1 MEQALSSPPLEL
13 KKIIRAGAG
22 AGKTTTLVNELYRFY
37 DDFRRLHHKL
47 PKVVITTFTKKA
59 TQELKERLLKKA
71 IEENNEDFFVY
82 VNNKSLIHISTIHG
96 VLHLVIKQSL
106 NKLGLKSDLEII
118 SEKEEYHIYKKIL
131 RNLLVNNEAYSEL
144 IQFYSIS
151 DLMIFCVEYFHLL
164 SLEIQSRFYPQE
176 KFALRVNSRINE
188 LLKKLDSSSSQL
200 MNEKLSKSWLIWLE
214 TFKKMRSHHA
224 DNLDFIWIKEWL
236 DSMGNKPR
244 RAKESD
250 VDLYSK
256 QTDFILAIDE
266 LLLISQ
272 RGYLIKNLFVKY
284 HTTISL
290 LEILGKEF
298 ASEVRELKKKESGM
312 TLKDIELLVLEN
324 LKVDPNIFDEF
335 SEPWDFWMIDEYQDT
350 SPLQEE
356 ILKSLIKSKANFLVG
371 DPQQSIYLFR
381 GARSEIFVN
390 KFKEYEENA
399 ATLLLNK
406 NYRSSA
412 GVLDFINHFFS
423 YEFNQFQTMEITK
436 SISQQENDVE
446 YFEVTEDVGTIKGA
460 LAQILTLVEKQVDLE
475 DIVVLSRTNKELI
488 LLEKELKK
496 TNVPYYYHSG
506 GNFFHKR
513 EILDI
518 LIFIKFLFN
527 PHDDVNF
534 IGLLRTPWVGF
545 SDSEIQ
551 NLKSHQRGKN
561 SFFTYLYTANSE
573 IRFVQLFNYLEDFSK
588 KGLAETLLKFLFSS
602 GLLVT
607 SFHTDPSGQTES
619 NIWKFLI
626 WVDEI
631 VNDESKDLL
640 FEISQVLDSSM
651 DEMEL
656 ESESSALLEP
666 KRVQLMTIHSSKG
679 LQFKYVVLLS
689 AERRPRSTHVKPFS
703 YSEGQKEWTFILK
716 NEEDDSNIYTPLA
729 YDIKEEFSK
738 RESQEFWRLLYV
750 ALTRAKEKII
760 ILSPERPESQSWAEK
775 IKKFYIDKIQLSK
788 RENQASVFKFAF
800 RKIGADDLTK
810 VLQGIQEKKHQGYCS
825 HLEVENLSKIFD
837 SAGSGVHK
845 FSFSLLKNRYE
856 PKNSVSSLMKKEKGI
871 AAHFQYERTLSHLT
885 ALSQLAPQIDWE
897 SLLKS
902 GYKEFGFSYKVGEM
916 LFAGSID
923 LWGFTKKDCFVIDY
937 KTGDKVDTVSH
948 LNQLKFYAQSLHYLN
963 FIKKTFVINLIIC
976 YMSQK
981 KVIQVPYELVDNETF
996 FKQLKLNQL

>member
-1 MEQALSSPPLEL
+1 MEQALSSPSFEL

-59 TQELKERLLKKA
+59 TQELKERFLRKA

-106 NKLGLKSDLEII
+106 NRLGLKSDLEII
-118 SEKEEYHIYKKIL
+118 SEKKEYHIYNNIL
-131 RNLLVNNEAYSEL
+131 RNLLVINEEYSEL

-164 SLEIQSRFYPQE
+164 SLESQCYFYPRE
-176 KFALRVNSRINE
+176 KFESKVKSRINE
-188 LLKKLDSSSSQL
+188 VLHILDHSSSQL
-200 MNEKLSKSWLIWLE
+200 MNERLSKSWLIWLE
-214 TFKKMRSHHA
+214 SYGKMRSHHE
-224 DNLDFIWIKEWL
+224 DKLDFIWIGEWL

-266 LLLISQ
+266 LILMSQ
-272 RGYLIKNLFVKY
+272 RGYLIKDLFIKY
-284 HTTISL
+284 NTTMSL
-290 LEILGKEF
+290 LEKLGKEF
-298 ASEVRELKKKESGM
+298 AAEVTVVKKKESGM

-324 LKVDPNIFDEF
+324 LKLNPNIFDEF

-381 GARSEIFVN
+381 GARSEIFIN
-390 KFKEYEENA
+390 KFKEYEKNSA
-399 ATLLLNK
+399 SMLLNK

-423 YEFNQFQTMEITK
+423 YEFSQFQTMEITK
-436 SISQQENDVE
+436 PISQQENDVE
-446 YFEVTEDVGTIKGA
+446 YFEVTEDVSTIMGA
-460 LAQILTLVEKQVDLE
+460 LSQILLLVEKQVDLE

-496 TNVPYYYHSG
+496 TNIPYYYHSG
-506 GNFFHKR
+506 GNFFRKR
-513 EILDI
+513 EVLDI
-518 LIFIKFLFN
+518 LIFIRFLFN
-527 PHDDVNF
+527 PHDDVNL

-551 NLKSHQRGKN
+551 NLKSHQIGKN
-561 SFFTYLYTANSE
+561 SFFSSLYTAKSE
-573 IRFVQLFNYLEDFSK
+573 FRLIQLYSYIEDFAK
-588 KGLAETLLKFLFSS
+588 KGLFETLLKFLFTS

-607 SFHTDPSGQTES
+607 SSHTDPSGQRES
-619 NIWKFLI
+619 NIWKFLN
-626 WVDEI
+626 WVAEI
-631 VNDESKDLL
+631 VNDEDKDLL
-640 FEISQVLDSSM
+640 AEISQVLETSM

-656 ESESSALLEP
+656 ETESSALLEP
-666 KRVQLMTIHSSKG
+666 KRVQLMTIHASKG
-679 LQFKYVVLLS
+679 LQFKYVLLLS
-689 AERRPRSTHVKPFS
+689 AEKRPRSSNVKPFS
-703 YSEGQKEWTFILK
+703 FSEEQKEWTFVFK
-716 NEEDDSNIYTPLA
+716 NEENDSNIYTPLA

-750 ALTRAKEKII
+750 ALTRAKEKILI
-760 ILSPERPESQSWAEK
+760 FSPERPESQSWAEK
-775 IKKFYIDKIQLSK
+775 IKRFYFEKIQISEK
-788 RENQASVFKFAF
+788 EDKEGVFKFAF
-800 RKIGADDLTK
+800 SKIGADDLAK
-810 VLQGIQEKKHQGYCS
+810 VLQGIQQENHKSYGSYIEPENISGIFHAEKS
-825 HLEVENLSKIFD
+825 EN
-837 SAGSGVHK
+837 HK
-845 FSFSLLKNRYE
+845 FSFSHSKNKYE
-856 PKNSVSSLMKKEKGI
+856 SKNSVSSLMKKEKGI
-871 AAHFQYERTLSHLT
+871 ATHLQYERTLSHLET
-885 ALSQLAPQIDWE
+885 LIQLAPHIEWE
-897 SLLKS
+897 SLLLS

-916 LFAGSID
+916 IYTGSID
-923 LWGFTKKDCFVIDY
+923 LWGFSKNEYFVIDY
-937 KTGDKVDTVSH
+937 KTGEKIDTESH
-948 LNQLKFYAQSLHYLN
+948 LNQLKFYAQSLNFLN
-963 FIKKTFVINLIIC
+963 FIKNTFVINLVIC
-976 YMSQK
+976 YISQR
-981 KVIQVPYELVDNETF
+981 KVIQVPYDIIESETF
-996 FKQLKLNQL
+996 FKQLKLNQ

>member
-13 KKIIRAGAG
+13 KKIIKAGAG

-37 DDFRRLHHKL
+37 DNFRKVHQKL
-47 PKVVITTFTKKA
+47 PRVVITTFTKKA
-59 TQELKERLLKKA
+59 TQELKERLLRKA
-71 IEENNEDFFVY
+71 IEENSEDFFVY

-118 SEKEEYHIYKKIL
+118 SEKKEYHIYNNIL
-131 RNLLVNNEAYSEL
+131 RNLLVINEEYSEL

-164 SLEIQSRFYPQE
+164 SFESQSYVYPPE
-176 KFALRVNSRINE
+176 KFEFRVKSRINE
-188 LLKKLDSSSSQL
+188 VLHILDNSSSQL
-200 MNEKLSKSWLIWLE
+200 MNEKLSKSWLNWLDSYRK
-214 TFKKMRSHHA
+214 TRSHHA
-224 DNLDFIWIKEWL
+224 DKLDFSWIREWL

-256 QTDFILAIDE
+256 QSDFILAIDE
-266 LLLISQ
+266 LLLMSQ
-272 RGYLIKNLFVKY
+272 RCYLIKNLFIKY
-284 HTTISL
+284 QTTMSL
-290 LEILGKEF
+290 LAKLGKEF
-298 ASEVRELKKKESGM
+298 AAEVREVKKNESGM
-312 TLKDIELLVLEN
+312 TLKDIELLVIEN
-324 LKVDPNIFDEF
+324 LKLNPDIFDEF
-335 SEPWDFWMIDEYQDT
+335 SDPWDFWMIDEYQDT

-381 GARSEIFVN
+381 GARSEIFIN
-390 KFKEYEENA
+390 KFKEYEKSS

-436 SISQQENDVE
+436 PISQQENDIE

-460 LAQILTLVEKQVDLE
+460 LSQILTLVEKQVDLE
-475 DIVVLSRTNKELI
+475 DIVILSRTNKELI

-496 TNVPYYYHSG
+496 TNIPYYYHSG
-506 GNFFHKR
+506 GNFFRKR
-513 EILDI
+513 EVLDI

-551 NLKSHQRGKN
+551 NLKSHQIGKI
-561 SFFTYLYTANSE
+561 SFFSTLYNAKPDF
-573 IRFVQLFNYLEDFSK
+573 RFVQLFNCIEDFAK
-588 KGLAETLLKFLFSS
+588 KGLSETLIKFLFTS

-607 SFHTDPSGQTES
+607 SFHTDPSGQRES
-619 NIWKFLI
+619 NIWKFLN

-631 VNDESKDLL
+631 VNDEGKDLL
-640 FEISQVLDSSM
+640 TEISQVLDSSM

-666 KRVQLMTIHSSKG
+666 KRVQLMTIHASKG

-689 AERRPRSTHVKPFS
+689 AEKRPRSTPVKPFS
-703 YSEGQKEWTFILK
+703 YSEGQKEWTFVFK

-750 ALTRAKEKII
+750 ALTRAKEKILI
-760 ILSPERPESQSWAEK
+760 FSPERPESQSWAEK
-775 IKKFYIDKIQLSK
+775 IKKFYFEKIQLSEK
-788 RENQASVFKFAF
+788 ENQERVFKFAF
-800 RKIGADDLTK
+800 RKIGTDDLAK
-810 VLQGIQEKKHQGYCS
+810 VLKGIQHKEHQGYGS
-825 HLEVENLSKIFD
+825 HIEPENLSGIFH
-837 SAGSGVHK
+837 SAKSGNPK
-845 FSFSLLKNRYE
+845 FSFSLSKNRYE
-856 PKNSVSSLMKKEKGI
+856 SKNSVNSLMKKEKGI
-871 AAHFQYERTLSHLT
+871 AAHFQYERTLSHLET
-885 ALSQLAPQIDWE
+885 LSQLAPQIEWE
-897 SLLKS
+897 SLLLS

-916 LFAGSID
+916 IYTGSID
-923 LWGFTKKDCFVIDY
+923 LWGFTKNEFFVIDY
-937 KTGDKVDTVSH
+937 KTGEKIDTESH

-963 FIKKTFVINLIIC
+963 FIKNTFVINLVIC
-976 YMSQK
+976 YISQRE
-981 KVIQVPYELVDNETF
+981 VIQVPYDIVESKTF
-996 FKQLKLNQL
+996 FKQLDLNQ